1 MLKLMM
7 LISKKLLT
15 HYQEKNQRM
24 YNKYILNIQ
33 VVKAGLTKV
42 GGASFGGGASSG
54 KPAESKKDDKKE
66 AAKPKEA
73 PKPAPKVEEKE
84 ESFEGGLDMFG

>member
-33 VVKAGLTKV
+33 VIKAGLTKV
-42 GGASFGGGASSG
+42 GAASFGDGASSG
-54 KPAESKKDDKKE
+54 KQDE
-66 AAKPKEA
+66 A
-73 PKPAPKVEEKE
+73 
-84 ESFEGGLDMFG
+84 

>member
-33 VVKAGLTKV
+33 VIKAGLTKV
-42 GGASFGGGASSG
+42 RGASFGDGASSG
-54 KPAESKKDDKKE
+54 KQDE
-66 AAKPKEA
+66 A
-73 PKPAPKVEEKE
+73 
-84 ESFEGGLDMFG
+84 